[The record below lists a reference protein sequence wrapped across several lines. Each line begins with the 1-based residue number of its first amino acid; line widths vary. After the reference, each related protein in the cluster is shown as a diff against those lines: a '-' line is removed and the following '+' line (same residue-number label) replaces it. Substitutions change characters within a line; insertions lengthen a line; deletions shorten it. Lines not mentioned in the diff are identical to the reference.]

1 MTHPAPPYKLKRG
14 SLTGQA
20 ARVYIPSRRGSRH
33 YSDPFSRALFMS
45 KKLPHYGAQYAH
57 DMAETVAALVPAAVD
72 TLASPPPGR
81 TSAARG
87 FYFARELTVA
97 VAGLL
102 DLQIARPLRWTAE
115 GAESAKHTVS
125 QAGKAR
131 TLAKQ
136 AECVEDLRGRR
147 VAIIDDLFT
156 TGITAQRTAE
166 ALEAC
171 GAEWH
176 ERTRVGAVGS

>member
-1 MTHPAPPYKLKRG
+1 M
-14 SLTGQA
+14 
-20 ARVYIPSRRGSRH
+20 
-33 YSDPFSRALFMS
+33 
-45 KKLPHYGAQYAH
+45 
-57 DMAETVAALVPAAVD
+57 
-72 TLASPPPGR
+72 
-81 TSAARG
+81 
-87 FYFARELTVA
+87 A